1 MLLPVNTKC
10 ECGHQNAVGTVL
22 CESCGKP
29 LEKELLESNE
39 PLEMRYDGVAR
50 RSQKA
55 NPDYLDK
62 IWNFFSS
69 VKIAIYL
76 IIITFVGAM
85 LGTIFPQ
92 ASTFISSTFDPSVY
106 YAEQYG
112 LPGKIYYF
120 LGLHR
125 TYTSWWFITLLVM
138 IATSLVICS
147 IDRVLPLYRALSK
160 QQIRKHHAFLKRQKA
175 TYSTT
180 LAEDE
185 AEWTKQY
192 GQALRKKGYK
202 VFVDESGTALLAE
215 KNRFSRWGPYIN
227 HIGLILFLLAV
238 LARSIPGWNV
248 DQYVSI
254 ADGDTVPIVGTNYYV
269 KSEGFKIEL
278 YENEELPEELKD
290 SGRIKSFK
298 TEVVLYECSANCNDD
313 FEQPTLTEV
322 HQHTILVNDPLRY
335 KELKLHQ
342 FDFNLT
348 PRINAVSPMVVN
360 VQTGESYGPFHLKMV
375 EPELHYEV
383 GPYTLELIDKYM
395 DFAINSEGEPITLS
409 SSPNA
414 PAFIFNIKGPG
425 LAEAGEVFMYFP
437 LEKDKVR
444 FSQDTINRELANK
457 VAIKVEGMENVDF
470 SAATTHLN
478 VRIDKA
484 IKYLWIGAV
493 ISMIGLVM
501 GTYWQH
507 RRIWLRIDDQQ
518 LTLGAHTNKNWY
530 GLRAD
535 IAYALKHCGIELDP
549 KSLDNGGHKG

>member
-22 CESCGKP
+22 CEACGKP

-55 NPDYLDK
+55 NPDLLDK

-69 VKIAIYL
+69 VKIAIYMIVL
-76 IIITFVGAM
+76 TFIGAM
-85 LGTIFPQ
+85 LGTIYPQ
-92 ASTFISSTFDPSVY
+92 ASSFLSNTFDPSVY
-106 YAEQYG
+106 YPETYG

-120 LGLHR
+120 LGLHN
-125 TYTSWWFITLLVM
+125 TYSSWWFIALLVM
-138 IATSLVICS
+138 IGTSLVICS
-147 IDRVLPLYRALSK
+147 IDRVLPLYRALNK
-160 QQIRKHHAFLKRQKA
+160 QQIRKHMSFLKRQKA
-175 TYSTT
+175 TYSAP
-180 LAEDE
+180 LAGD
-185 AEWTKQY
+185 AVEWTTQY

-202 VFVDESGTALLAE
+202 VTIDETGTALLAE

-227 HIGLILFLLAV
+227 HIGLILVLLV
-238 LARSIPGWNV
+238 LLARSIPGWNV

-254 ADGDTVPIVGTNYYV
+254 ADGDTVPIAGTNYYA
-269 KSEGFKIEL
+269 KSEGFKVEL
-278 YENEELPEELKD
+278 YDNEELPEELQN
-290 SGRIKSFK
+290 SGRVKSYK
-298 TEVVLYECSANCNDD
+298 TDIVLYECTENCHDD
-313 FEQPTLTEV
+313 FERPSLTEV
-322 HQHTILVNDPLRY
+322 HRHTILVNSPLRY

-348 PRINAVSPMVVN
+348 PRINAVSPMIVN
-360 VQTGESYGPFHLKMV
+360 LETGESYGPFHLTMV
-375 EPELHYEV
+375 EPELNYEA
-383 GPYTLELIDKYM
+383 GPYKLELIGKYM
-395 DFAINSEGEPITLS
+395 DFSINSQGEPITLS
-409 SSPNA
+409 NNPNA

-425 LAEAGEVFMYFP
+425 LADNGEVYMYFP

-444 FSQDTINRELANK
+444 FSQDVINRELSK
-457 VAIKVEGMENVDF
+457 KIAIKVEGMENVDY
-470 SAATTHLN
+470 SAATTYLN
-478 VRIDKA
+478 IRIDKA
-484 IKYLWIGAV
+484 AKYLWVGAFFC
-493 ISMIGLVM
+493 MLGLTM

-507 RRIWLRIDDQQ
+507 RRIWLRIDAGQ

-535 IAYALKHCGIELDP
+535 VAFALKRCGIELDP

>member
-254 ADGDTVPIVGTNYYV
+254 ADGDTVPIVGT
-269 KSEGFKIEL
+269 I
-278 YENEELPEELKD
+278 
-290 SGRIKSFK
+290 I
-298 TEVVLYECSANCNDD
+298 
-313 FEQPTLTEV
+313 
-322 HQHTILVNDPLRY
+322 
-335 KELKLHQ
+335 
-342 FDFNLT
+342 
-348 PRINAVSPMVVN
+348 M
-360 VQTGESYGPFHLKMV
+360 
-375 EPELHYEV
+375 
-383 GPYTLELIDKYM
+383 
-395 DFAINSEGEPITLS
+395 
-409 SSPNA
+409 
-414 PAFIFNIKGPG
+414 
-425 LAEAGEVFMYFP
+425 
-437 LEKDKVR
+437 
-444 FSQDTINRELANK
+444 
-457 VAIKVEGMENVDF
+457 
-470 SAATTHLN
+470 
-478 VRIDKA
+478 
-484 IKYLWIGAV
+484 
-493 ISMIGLVM
+493 
-501 GTYWQH
+501 
-507 RRIWLRIDDQQ
+507 
-518 LTLGAHTNKNWY
+518 
-530 GLRAD
+530 
-535 IAYALKHCGIELDP
+535 
-549 KSLDNGGHKG
+549 

>member
-1 MLLPVNTKC
+1 VLLPVNTKC

-29 LEKELLESNE
+29 IEKQLLDSNE

-55 NPDYLDK
+55 NPDFLDK

-76 IIITFVGAM
+76 IIITFLGAM

-92 ASTFISSTFDPSVY
+92 ASTFISANFNPSVY

-112 LPGKIYYF
+112 LPGQIYYF
-120 LGLHR
+120 LGLHK
-125 TYTSWWFITLLVM
+125 TFSSWWFITLLVM
-138 IATSLVICS
+138 IGTSLVICS
-147 IDRVLPLYRALSK
+147 IDRVLPLYRALNK
-160 QQIRKHHAFLKRQKA
+160 QQIRKHHSFLKRQKA
-175 TYSTT
+175 TYSGQLT
-180 LAEDE
+180 EE
-185 AEWTKQY
+185 ANVWTVQY
-192 GQALRKKGYK
+192 GEALKKKGYK
-202 VFVDESGTALLAE
+202 IHIDESGTALLAE

-238 LARSIPGWNV
+238 LARGIPGWNV
-248 DQYVSI
+248 DQYVSVT
-254 ADGDTVPIVGTNYYV
+254 DGDTAPIAGTNYYV
-269 KSEGFKIEL
+269 KSEGFSMEL
-278 YENEELPEELKD
+278 YNNEELPEELKD
-290 SGRIKSFK
+290 SGRVKTFK
-298 TEVVLYECSANCNDD
+298 TDVVLYECTANCDDD
-313 FEQPTLTEV
+313 FLQPELTEV
-322 HQHTILVNDPLRY
+322 KQHTILVNDPLRY

-348 PRINAVSPMVVN
+348 PRINAVSPMIVN
-360 VQTGESYGPFHLKMV
+360 KETGESYGPFHLTMV
-375 EPELHYEV
+375 NPELHYEV

-395 DFAINSEGEPITLS
+395 DFSVNSDGEPITIS

-414 PAFIFNIKGPG
+414 PAFIFNIKGPN
-425 LAEAGEVFMYFP
+425 LAATGEVYMYFP

-457 VAIKVEGMENVDF
+457 IGINVEGMENVDY
-470 SAATTHLN
+470 SAATTYLN

-484 IKYLWIGAV
+484 VKFLWIGAV
-493 ISMIGLVM
+493 FSMLGLIM

-507 RRIWLRIDDQQ
+507 RRIWLRIDDKQ
-518 LTLGAHTNKNWY
+518 LTLGAHTNKNWF

-535 IAYALKHCGIELDP
+535 AAYALKRCGIELDP